1 MRVIKKIGG
10 QILVF
15 LTFLVLSTMLWGW
28 LFTLKTDTVPA
39 HKITVYID
47 ASAVRETAL
56 AAKLEENL
64 PENIRMVK
72 AHAFSYAF
80 FDDQALSG
88 ADIFIVPESRAAG
101 WRDSF
106 APVAD
111 PPEGAM
117 LLENGAA
124 GILVYSAVSGQ
135 GSAASYITYLNED
148 GKPENFYL
156 FFGARSAH
164 YAANDNAVDNAA
176 AELAAV
182 FLDLE

>member
-1 MRVIKKIGG
+1 MRIVKKIGG

-15 LTFLVLSTMLWGW
+15 LTFLVLSSMLWGW
-28 LFTLKTDTVPA
+28 LFTLKTDTAPA
-39 HKITVYID
+39 HKSTVYID
-47 ASAVRETAL
+47 AAGVRETAL
-56 AAKLEENL
+56 AAKLEETL

-72 AHAFSYAF
+72 VHAFSYAF

-88 ADIFIVPESRAAG
+88 ADIFIVPERSAEG

-106 APVAD
+106 APVEN
-111 PPEGAM
+111 PSGEAM

-124 GILVYSAVSGQ
+124 GILVYDAASGR

-148 GKPENFYL
+148 GEPENFYL
-156 FFGARSAH
+156 FFGSRSAH

-176 AELAAV
+176 EELARA
-182 FLDLE
+182 FMELE

>member
-1 MRVIKKIGG
+1 MRIVKKIGG

-28 LFTLKTDTVPA
+28 LFTLKTDTAPA
-39 HKITVYID
+39 HKITLYID
-47 ASAVRETAL
+47 AAGVRDTAL
-56 AAKLEENL
+56 AAKLEETL

-72 AHAFSYAF
+72 VHAFSYAF

-88 ADIFIVPESRAAG
+88 ADIFIVPERSAEG

-106 APVAD
+106 APVENPSGD
-111 PPEGAM
+111 S
-117 LLENGAA
+117 LRLENGAA
-124 GILVYSAVSGQ
+124 GILVYNAASGR

-148 GKPENFYL
+148 GDPENFYL

-164 YAANDNAVDNAA
+164 YAGNDNAVDNAA
-176 AELAAV
+176 AELARA
-182 FLDLE
+182 FMELE